1 MVEQFGSP
9 PFTLRDRLPQT
20 RIERLEQI
28 QGVNID
34 LITHEALHWI
44 AGSSE
49 GFAGDISFNPGED
62 SLARTVFYG
71 EMSNETK
78 SKVLAAGS
86 VAIKGYSPFGY
97 QWDMAWVD
105 YYSDKGGGGAAK
117 AQAEV
122 YALFQGFGFDILER
136 GIEIMSYLS
145 KKQKN
150 FSHAEI
156 VTIFYRAKQELAIEG
171 QKKYEDWK
179 LKTPKEKV
187 SEDLTNQ
194 NLTIFESGETEERIK
209 DIKGGLLENQISS
222 CRICG

>member
-28 QGVNID
+28 QG
-34 LITHEALHWI
+34 
-44 AGSSE
+44 GSSE

-122 YALFQGFGFDILER
+122 YALFQGFGF
-136 GIEIMSYLS
+136 
-145 KKQKN
+145 
-150 FSHAEI
+150 
-156 VTIFYRAKQELAIEG
+156 
-171 QKKYEDWK
+171 
-179 LKTPKEKV
+179 
-187 SEDLTNQ
+187 
-194 NLTIFESGETEERIK
+194 
-209 DIKGGLLENQISS
+209 
-222 CRICG
+222 